1 VLALKKINLT
11 SQVWKFMMDVT
22 SLPRLAVFKLDCISP
37 ACRTKLNLPE
47 YVENRLFICNF
58 QLIKKVK
65 SIKDLKVMGGIVYD
79 S

>member
-37 ACRTKLNLPE
+37 AGSTN
-47 YVENRLFICNF
+47 
-58 QLIKKVK
+58 
-65 SIKDLKVMGGIVYD
+65 
-79 S
+79 